1 MKFVDELDARFY
13 FKEVKANKPKFKR
26 S

>member
-13 FKEVKANKPKFKR
+13 FKEVKAIKPKIKR